1 MKERIPNA
9 WRRRI
14 ALLGVVLLLS
24 QAQAASVVYEYDQ
37 LGRLKTATFDGAK
50 RVAYGLDAAGNRTQV
65 STFTGGALQ
74 IALSSYSVNEG
85 GGTVTLSVQ
94 RVGSTSGAAS
104 VVAATSNGTAVAGSD
119 YVGKTQTLSWASGD
133 GAAKNFVVTIT
144 QDGAN
149 EGSQTFNV
157 TLSNATGGWIGTPTA
172 AIVTILDDDAASA
185 GTLQFTSGSGSVAE
199 AATTVTRNVSR
210 TGGSNG
216 AVSVICAT
224 ADGTAT
230 AGADYVAKS
239 VTLNWAN
246 GNTSNKACTISLLDD
261 LHVEGNQ
268 LFTLTLESASGAAL
282 GATKTS
288 TVTITDDDFA
298 VPGIPPNL
306 RTSPTGISF
315 GGNYSVLW
323 DAATGSPAYYVL
335 EEQQDGGGFNT
346 SYTINAPT
354 LFKAFNKG
362 DINAI
367 FTYRVKACN
376 VNNQC
381 SGYSNQVTKIV
392 CPSSGCP

>member
-1 MKERIPNA
+1 MQERRPIRQ
-9 WRRRI
+9 WCRV
-14 ALLGVVLLLS
+14 ALLGVIVFLS
-24 QAQAASVVYEYDQ
+24 QAQAASVVYEYDE

-50 RVAYGLDAAGNRTQV
+50 RVVYGLDAAGNRTQV
-65 STFTGGALQ
+65 STFTGGALR
-74 IALSSYSVNEG
+74 IALSSYSVSEA

-94 RVGSTSGAAS
+94 RIGSTSGAAS

-119 YVGKTQTLSWASGD
+119 YVGKTQTLSWASGN
-133 GAAKNFVVTIT
+133 GAAKNFAVTIT
-144 QDGAN
+144 QDTAN
-149 EGSQTFNV
+149 EGSQIFNV
-157 TLSNATGGWIGTPTA
+157 TLANATGGWIGTPTA

-185 GTLQFTSGSGSVAE
+185 GTLQFTSGSVSVGE
-199 AATTVTRNVSR
+199 AAATVTRNISR

-216 AVSVICAT
+216 VVSVLCST

-230 AGADYVAKS
+230 AGQDYVAKS
-239 VTLNWAN
+239 VTLSWAN
-246 GNTSNKACTISLLDD
+246 GNTSNQACTVSLLNDIQ
-261 LHVEGNQ
+261 VEGNQ
-268 LFTLTLESASGAAL
+268 TFTLSLESASGAAL
-282 GATKTS
+282 GATKIA

-306 RTSPTGISF
+306 RTSPTGISL

-323 DAATGSPAYYVL
+323 DAATGSSSYYVL

-354 LFKAFNKG
+354 ISKSFNKG
-362 DINAI
+362 DINAS
-367 FTYRVKACN
+367 FDYRVKACN
-376 VNNQC
+376 VSNQC